1 MDHKPAGIS
10 SHPIFRRRDAKS
22 GKVDDCLAVEEPL
35 EIRLQ
40 YTDAE
45 KGRLHRSLSITMRTP
60 GQDALLA
67 LGFLF
72 SENIVAEPAN
82 IEAVELVNENVVRV
96 VVAEHIR
103 LDLSRLERHF
113 YTTSSCGICGKASLE
128 ALSMQGASVQL
139 DNDFQIDEETL
150 MALPDR
156 LRKHQPLFERSGG
169 NHGVGLF
176 DAQGKILRCHEDV
189 GRHNAMDK
197 LIGACF
203 QENLLPLHDYG
214 IIVSGR
220 ASFELMQKALMA
232 GARML
237 VAVGTP
243 SSLAVELAE
252 EFNMSLA
259 GFVSERGYN
268 LYHNEQAVI
277 RKQS

>member
-1 MDHKPAGIS
+1 MAKDSEGIS
-10 SHPIFRRRDAKS
+10 THPVFRQRGTKAEYL
-22 GKVDDCLAVEEPL
+22 DDSLAIEEPL

-40 YTDAE
+40 YTDVDR
-45 KGRLHRSLSITMRTP
+45 GRIHRTLSITMRTP
-60 GQDALLA
+60 GEDPLLA

-72 SENIVAEPAN
+72 SEGIVDDPASIDN
-82 IEAVELVNENVVRV
+82 VEQVNENVVRV
-96 VVAEHIR
+96 VVNETVR

-128 ALSMQGASVQL
+128 ALSMEGATVQL
-139 DNDFQIDEETL
+139 DNDFRIDEQAL

-156 LRKHQPLFERSGG
+156 LRSHQMLFQRSGG

-176 DAQGKILRCHEDV
+176 DARGQVLRCHEDV

-197 LIGACF
+197 LVGACF
-203 QENLLPLHDYG
+203 RDGLLPLHAYG

-237 VAVGTP
+237 VAVGAP

-268 LYHNEQAVI
+268 LYHRAEAVI
-277 RKQS
+277 REQG